1 MSKEDSFAALMEGV
15 SSDSSKR
22 AAKRLRRGEVVEGTV
37 VQVGVDAVFVDVG
50 ATKEARIEKSELM
63 DAAGEVK
70 LKVGDRLRA
79 TVVDARME
87 SPRLA
92 ISLGRESGLDVATL
106 GAALEGGT
114 AVRGKVSKAVKAGV
128 EVEIGGVRAFCPGSQ
143 LDLSHVA
150 DLSVYEGQELEFRV
164 LEIKEGGRNV
174 IVSRRA
180 LLEARRDEARA
191 EMRERLV
198 PGAELD
204 GTVHGIQKHGVVV
217 DLGGVEGFVHV
228 SEIAH
233 HRVERVED
241 AVKIGDAVRVSVLA
255 IEETGRQLRVRLSMK
270 ALLDAP
276 ARPAAPERDEILEG
290 TVSRATNFGI
300 FVSTS
305 KGEGLVPIKE
315 LGLAPGSDHRR
326 AYPAGKPVRVTLVHR
341 DPASG
346 KMRFSVTAVASVEE
360 RSNYRAFSAAGQS
373 ASQGGGLG
381 SLGDVLGAKLAAVAR
396 SAATPARAA
405 GAVKSAQRPA
415 KAGARSKP

>member
-204 GTVHGIQKHGVVV
+204 GTVHGVQKHGVVV

-255 IEETGRQLRVRLSMK
+255 IEETGRQLRVRLS
-270 ALLDAP
+270 
-276 ARPAAPERDEILEG
+276 

-300 FVSTS
+300 FVLTS

-381 SLGDVLGAKLAAVAR
+381 SLGDVLGAKLAAAAR

-405 GAVKSAQRPA
+405 GAVKPAQRPA